1 MTSNKKDIAAADA
14 AMRRHYEALP
24 YPARDPKDE
33 AKRLIAGSP
42 SHLLEIDHYLFAGRL
57 AARRQP
63 LRVLVAGGGTGDAAI
78 MLAQHLAD
86 RGLSAEIHYLDL
98 SLAARAVA
106 EARAAARSLTSL
118 RFHTGS
124 LLDIATMAP
133 APFDYIDCTGV
144 LHHLDDP
151 GAGLRALASALAPD
165 GGMGL
170 MVYAA
175 LGRTG
180 VYPLQDMLRVA
191 APDDQAPEQ
200 RTKTARRLLSSLPKT
215 NWFARNPFVGDHI
228 QGGDAGL
235 YDLLLHARDRAY
247 RVVAF
252 DALVRSADL
261 RIVSFIEPARYDP
274 ATYLNDPALLRTLAP
289 LPMAERAAFAEALV
303 GNITKHVAYVTWP
316 TRMERCVARIE
327 GPHTIPVLR
336 EADGPKLAAGLQAG
350 GQGGNTLKADLDGFE
365 WRAALPR
372 LAGPIVSRID
382 GRASLGQ
389 IHAALQALDS
399 RLDWD
404 AFARQFGALFAV
416 LNAANVMLL
425 RQP

>member
-1 MTSNKKDIAAADA
+1 MTSKKDIAAADA

-24 YPARDPKDE
+24 YPARDPRDE
-33 AKRLIAGSP
+33 ARRLIAGSP
-42 SHLLEIDHYLFAGRL
+42 GHLLEVDHYLFAGRL
-57 AARRQP
+57 SSDGRDRSAP

-78 MLAQHLAD
+78 MLGQHLAD
-86 RGLSAEIHYLDL
+86 RHAAAEIHYIDL
-98 SLAARAVA
+98 SQAARAVA
-106 EARAAARSLTSL
+106 EARAAARGLTAL
-118 RFHTGS
+118 TFHTGS
-124 LLDIATMAP
+124 LLDVATMGLE
-133 APFDYIDCTGV
+133 PFDYIDCTGV

-151 GAGLRALASALAPD
+151 GAGLRVLASMLAPE

-180 VYPLQDMLRVA
+180 VYPLQDMLRMA
-191 APDDQAPEQ
+191 APPEQEDDQ
-200 RTKTARRLLSSLPKT
+200 RIRTARRLLASLPKT

-247 RVVAF
+247 RVAEF
-252 DALVRSADL
+252 DALVQGAGL
-261 RIVSFIEPARYDP
+261 RIVSFVEPARYDP

-289 LPMAERAAFAEALV
+289 LPMVARAAFAEALA

-316 TRMERCVARIE
+316 ARTEGCVARIE

-350 GQGGNTLKADLDGFE
+350 GVLKADLDGFE

-382 GRASLGQ
+382 GKTSLGD

-399 RLDWD
+399 KLGWD
-404 AFARQFGALFAV
+404 EFARQFAALFAV
-416 LNAANVMLL
+416 MNAANVMLL